1 MSSVHYDGFISY
13 RHNKRDTAVAIEI
26 QHSLEHFHIPGVIRE
41 KYHKERF
48 ERIFRDEEE
57 LNTGADLAK
66 KIEEALD
73 NSEYLIIICSNEYT
87 KSKWC
92 LLEVETFLKKH
103 DPDHVLCVLSE
114 GEPPAIF
121 PEALLEKGEPLAC
134 DYRMEFKE
142 AKRSQLPKLASTMIG
157 CTYDELVMRQ
167 EKYRRKRALILT
179 SIIASLAIIAIS
191 YLLYSNARI
200 RENYNNTLINESKI
214 LAKES
219 LDFYDEKD
227 RYNAILRAL
236 QALPSE
242 DFDRPL
248 TDEAQFALSRAT
260 YTYQMTRYCTE
271 IGRIDSFNDISEFFI
286 SNDSRYLVCLD
297 TGKNIRTYDLAS
309 DEQIID
315 FRFASA
321 DAANIHE
328 GKSGEVIAC
337 SNEEVFSYDFLKG
350 EKIWSM
356 PLKHQTFS
364 ISHPSDDHK
373 LIACS
378 NADVIEILID
388 EGKLELEL
396 SLPEGYE
403 GYIRDFAWSK
413 DGKLIAVNT
422 RDTVSDSYKVG
433 IFDLENEAFTDFE
446 KKMNGILYM
455 EFCEDGTLF
464 VLEDMR
470 KDYSSLIRSVETN
483 VVSNYILHAYKDSR
497 EAYEL
502 SFDSSSLFDEI
513 KVLDKGDDHL
523 FVFGNQ
529 VYLIDQKGNI
539 VQTYSVRGT
548 ISKVF
553 YSSDDNIHIACDN
566 GYVGDLYF
574 EDGHSVLIKNFPEAY
589 DDIET
594 TINNKA
600 GGLNFY
606 VLKDGD
612 IKLFEN
618 TYDDSLI
625 TFEEAPFY
633 LPPQEKIIDG
643 ELMMVKADNVICF
656 ADLKGITISSAI
668 RMEENTY
675 YHLLDLFED
684 KGFILKCESKKACL
698 LLTVDAHDGNIIE
711 SRELLFKD
719 FYENQGFFDFPLN
732 INEAIFFDQFYA
744 YPSAIVSYDHKL
756 YYHDFFDLN
765 TIHIYDLKSKEERTV
780 KPDLGNMFLVNNNNS
795 YFYPSE
801 LQIFDNGNKIY
812 ATAHDFSTDK
822 PLSHR
827 FALYIDLNDSSVHY
841 LDKVPSAGFY
851 SYGRDDILV
860 YSDDNAVNI
869 VDTDKNNLIEIPSPQ
884 KAISYFHYENRL
896 YMVNPDSTLVIY
908 EEGKPIRKIVLES
921 NIDISMCP
929 NKLVR
934 FEVHDRELFVY
945 IDTMLFIVNLD
956 SDSERTLYDYQ
967 ENVLGYIDDCF
978 IVFGYDGRKNDS
990 LIYLGE
996 YKRYSLSE
1004 LIERAN
1010 RQLEEFE

>member
-26 QHSLEHFHIPGVIRE
+26 QHSLEHFHIPKAIKE
-41 KYHKERF
+41 KYQKQGF

-66 KIEEALD
+66 KIEDALD

-114 GEPPAIF
+114 GEPPTIF
-121 PEALLEKGEPLAC
+121 PEALLKKGEPLAC

-142 AKRSQLPKLASTMIG
+142 ARRSQLPKLASTMIG

-167 EKYRRKRALILT
+167 EKYRRKRALILAG
-179 SIIASLAIIAIS
+179 IIASLAIIAIS

-242 DFDRPL
+242 KLDRPL
-248 TDEAQFALSRAT
+248 TDEAQFALTRAT

-286 SNDSRYLVCLD
+286 SNDSRYLVYLD
-297 TGKNIRTYDLAS
+297 EGKNIHTYDLIN
-309 DEQIID
+309 DEEVID
-315 FRFASA
+315 FRFVSF
-321 DAANIHE
+321 DIANIHE
-328 GKSGEVIAC
+328 GKSGEVIAY
-337 SNEEVFSYDFLKG
+337 SNGKVYSYDFLKG
-350 EKIWSM
+350 EEKWSA
-356 PLKHQTFS
+356 PLKRQTFS

-378 NADVIEILID
+378 NADTLEILNT
-388 EGKLELEL
+388 EGKSESELQ
-396 SLPEGYE
+396 LPEDYD

-413 DGKLIAVNT
+413 DGKLIAINT
-422 RDTVSDSYKVG
+422 RDSSYLSEVG
-433 IFDLENEAFTDFE
+433 IFDLESKEFTDLSE
-446 KKMNGILYM
+446 KLNGILYM
-455 EFCEDGTLF
+455 EFSEDGILYF
-464 VLEDMR
+464 LEDR
-470 KDYSSLIRSVETN
+470 REDYSSLIRNVETN
-483 VVSNYILHAYKDSR
+483 VVSNYILHAYKDNK
-497 EAYEL
+497 ELYEL
-502 SFDSSSLFDEI
+502 SFDSNALFDEI
-513 KVLDKGDDHL
+513 KVLVKGDDHV

-529 VYLIDQKGNI
+529 VYLIDQSGKI
-539 VQTYSVRGT
+539 SETYSVKGT

-553 YSSDDNIHIACDN
+553 YTTEDNIHIACSN
-566 GYVGDLYF
+566 GYVGDLYYD
-574 EDGHSVLIKNFPEAY
+574 DGHSVLIKNFPEAY
-589 DDIET
+589 DDIKT
-594 TINNKA
+594 TINSKA

-618 TYDDSLI
+618 TYDDTLVTI
-625 TFEEAPFY
+625 EDAPFY
-633 LPPQEKIIDG
+633 FSPQEKIIDDD
-643 ELMMVKADNVICF
+643 LMMMKADDLICF
-656 ADLKGITISSAI
+656 ADLKDITIRSAI
-668 RMEENTY
+668 RMEENAY

-684 KGFILKCESKKACL
+684 KGYVLKCDSGTPCVLLTIDSSNGETLESK
-698 LLTVDAHDGNIIE
+698 
-711 SRELLFKD
+711 ELPFRD
-719 FYENQGFFDFPLN
+719 FYESQNFFAFPLN

-744 YPSAIVSYDHKL
+744 YPSAIVACDHRL
-756 YYHDFFDLN
+756 YYHDFYDLN
-765 TIHIYDLKSKEERTV
+765 TIHIYDLERKEERTV
-780 KPDLGNMFLVNNNNS
+780 KPDLENLVLVNNNNS

-801 LQIFDNGNKIY
+801 LLVFDQGNKIY
-812 ATAHDFSTDK
+812 TTAHDASAAD
-822 PLSHR
+822 PLSER
-827 FALYIDLNDSSVHY
+827 YALYIDLSDSSVHC
-841 LDKVPSAGFY
+841 LDKVPSTGFY
-851 SYGRDDILV
+851 AYGKDNILV
-860 YSDDNAVNI
+860 YSDENDLNI
-869 VDTDKNNLIEIPSPQ
+869 VDTIKNSTIEIPSPQ
-884 KAISYFHYENRL
+884 KAISFFYYENRL
-896 YMVNPDSTLVIY
+896 YTVNPDNTLVIY
-908 EEGKPIRKIVLES
+908 EKGEPVRTVVLES
-921 NIDISMCP
+921 NVDISMCP

-934 FEVHDRELFVY
+934 FEVYDRELFIY

-956 SDSERTLYDYQ
+956 SDSARTLYDYQ
-967 ENVLGYIDDCF
+967 ENVLGYFNDHF

-996 YKRYSLSE
+996 YKRYSLDE
-1004 LIERAN
+1004 LIERAH
-1010 RQLEEFE
+1010 RQLEEFD